1 MIVEGVKILR
11 SRETS
16 VLSDVMGNK
25 LYSVLSPFIE
35 GAWELMPYFGKVYN
49 AIKMNRLKDRIIK
62 LERRLGKLA
71 SDLVVSENELLNE
84 FIRKQAFPIV
94 LDKLLEEHQE
104 EKIDLIMNGIEY
116 IYKEGITKENKM
128 LIYFDVLHE
137 LRVAEIKRLLEY
149 SKEGKEYLRKS
160 GQRFNDLPED
170 PEELA
175 KYFENEGYIAYI
187 DNHLEKLGL
196 IDTGIR
202 PSHETQSEMFET
214 LNSMV
219 DSRGRRGR
227 GFRKDDPQIKLTQFG
242 KDFIKFFELKT
253 LIQLPAD

>member
-1 MIVEGVKILR
+1 ME

-16 VLSDVMGNK
+16 VLSDVLGIEIH
-25 LYSVLSPFIE
+25 SALSPFIE
-35 GAWELMPYFGKVYN
+35 GAWESVPYFGKVYN
-49 AIKMNRLKDRIIK
+49 AIKMNRLQGRIKK

-71 SDLVVSENELLNE
+71 SNLVESENELLNE

-116 IYKEGITKENKM
+116 VYKEGITKENKM
-128 LIYFDVLHE
+128 LIYFDVLQD
-137 LRVAEIKRLLEY
+137 LRVGEIKRLLEY

-160 GQRFNDLPED
+160 GQEFNDLPED
-170 PEELA
+170 PEELV

-202 PSHETQSEMFET
+202 PSHETQSAVFEA

-219 DSRGRRGR
+219 DSRSGRGR
-227 GFRKDDPQIKLTQFG
+227 GFRKSDPQTKLTQFG
-242 KDFIKFFELKT
+242 KEFIKFFELKT